1 MGKDGPSAGEEV
13 KPPVCELPLVNVFR
27 HYKVD
32 SGKGCR
38 THGSVEPVM
47 DKIIGKKVFR
57 IVGHVLAANYLRV
70 PSLSNQTLGL
80 HRRYLYAQ
88 IRTIPD
94 KYFVL
99 HVYVGAKDDTVLDLS
114 ITNLFNTIKLLG
126 NVLQY
131 PCEVSAKWTTVCID
145 LVEVPPTLTNSSPPQ
160 QRPPVRGRRFHRH
173 DSRWRCLGVTPWCCG
188 VGGRDAHWCFSDGGC
203 DPDR

>member
-1 MGKDGPSAGEEV
+1 MGKDGPPSGEEV

-80 HRRYLYAQ
+80 HGRYLYAQ

-99 HVYVGAKDDTVLDLS
+99 HVYVVGKDDTVMDLS
-114 ITNLFNTIKLLG
+114 ITNLFTTIKLLG

-145 LVEVPPTLTNSSPPQ
+145 LVEVPPTLKNSRISHESTL
-160 QRPPVRGRRFHRH
+160 VRRRR
-173 DSRWRCLGVTPWCCG
+173 
-188 VGGRDAHWCFSDGGC
+188 AHW
-203 DPDR
+203 PAAPWR